1 MKKKS
6 RFLTGLLSAVMALSL
21 FALPAAAD
29 NATSQPTI
37 DTSRK
42 GTLTINKYEGTDTTK
57 PLADVK
63 FDIYQVATIEQTQT
77 ANGVDVT
84 MTPVAALGNVTIDS
98 TTDYNTDTTFKAAVD
113 AAIKNKSL
121 TTAKDTVTTNS
132 NGQAVF
138 TELDVGV
145 YLVIESDAPAQ
156 ILPSSRTAN
165 FLVSI
170 PMMNDSGDGWQY
182 EITANPKNTP
192 TYGGITLVKYGKTAG
207 GQDNGAIL
215 PGATFILQH
224 KNGETWT
231 TINSFD
237 GLKIDQG
244 AAENGILT
252 TGPNGTINISGLVPG
267 IYRFVERTAPNGYIA
282 DGKKTYEF
290 EVVDSDTVKAPDGVE
305 DSTYLD
311 VANKA
316 ITVVNERP
324 DLEKTVL
331 DGENYGAATDAKLG
345 DEVAWKVEVKVP
357 SKVNELDTFKITDE
371 MSKGLDKPA
380 ESSFTI
386 VTNKGSKVTLEK
398 TTDYTLD
405 IQEAA
410 SEDVGPKWVI
420 DFTSTGKNK
429 LATNEITTVT
439 VTFKTVLNEKAV
451 SGQGGNMNNAKLD
464 YSNGFYDN
472 TIDQGHPNPG
482 EDTIE
487 GQAIVFTFELNAVKK
502 DGNNQDETLPGAEF
516 TLYKYTGTAAEPSAS
531 EITANGEAIFNL
543 VSGSDGVLK
552 ITGDSAKY
560 KDVIPKLGKGTYY
573 LIETKAPTYT
583 EKGEIKH
590 YNLLKDPIK
599 VDLNVA
605 YTVTKKTD
613 EPKVDGTSKKT
624 TITTKVDITAF
635 DVEKKADNAS
645 ITIYNKKG
653 FNLPVTGGFGTLLF
667 SGIGALL
674 VVGGVGV
681 LMSIKKK
688 KGNV

>member
-21 FALPAAAD
+21 CAMPAAAD

-84 MTPVAALGNVTIDS
+84 MTPVAGLGNVTIDS

-215 PGATFILQH
+215 PGATFILQR

-252 TGPNGTINISGLVPG
+252 TGDNGTINISGLVPG

-316 ITVVNERP
+316 ITVVNEKP
-324 DLEKTVL
+324 DLKKTLL

-357 SKVNELDTFKITDE
+357 SKVNELKTFTITDQ
-371 MSKGLDKPA
+371 MSKGLDKP
-380 ESSFTI
+380 ESSSFEI
-386 VTNKGSKVTLEK
+386 INDKNVNLVEN
-398 TTDYTLD
+398 TDYTLK
-405 IQEAA
+405 INEAT
-410 SEDVGPKWVI
+410 SNDNGPTWVI
-420 DFTSTGKNK
+420 DFTDDGKNK
-429 LATNEITTVT
+429 LATEKITTVT

-487 GQAIVFTFELNAVKK
+487 DQAIVFTFELNAVKK
-502 DGNNQDETLPGAEF
+502 DGNDQKVTLSGAEF
-516 TLYKYTGTAAEPSAS
+516 TLYKYTGTVAEPSAS
-531 EITANGEAIFNL
+531 EITSNGKDIFNL

-583 EKGEIKH
+583 EKGETKH

-599 VDLNVA
+599 VDLNVS

-613 EPKVDGTSKKT
+613 EPKVDDASKKT

-635 DVEKKADNAS
+635 DVDKKANNAS
-645 ITIYNKKG
+645 VTIYNKKG

-681 LMSIKKK
+681 LMSTKKKK

>member
-29 NATSQPTI
+29 NTTSQPTI
-37 DTSRK
+37 DTNRK
-42 GTLTINKYEGTDTTK
+42 GTLTINKYEGTDTSN
-57 PLADVK
+57 PLAGVK

-84 MTPVAALGNVTIDS
+84 MKPVDCLGDDVTIDS
-98 TTDYNTDTTFKAAVD
+98 TTDYNTNDTFKAAVNT
-113 AAIKNKSL
+113 AIENNSL
-121 TTAKDTVTTNS
+121 TKAKDTVTTNDS
-132 NGQAVF
+132 GQAVF
-138 TELDVGV
+138 TDLAVGV

-182 EITANPKNTP
+182 DITANPKNTP

-207 GQDNGAIL
+207 GQNNGVTL
-215 PGATFILQH
+215 SGATFILQR
-224 KNGETWT
+224 KNDGTWT
-231 TINSFD
+231 TIDNFED
-237 GLKIDQG
+237 LKLDKCT
-244 AAENGILT
+244 AENGVLT
-252 TGPNGTINISGLVPG
+252 TGTNGTINISGLVPG

-305 DSTYLD
+305 DTTYLD
-311 VANKA
+311 VTNKT
-316 ITVVNERP
+316 ITVVNEKP
-324 DLEKTVL
+324 NLEKTVL

-371 MSKGLDKPA
+371 MSKGLDKPE

-386 VTNKGSKVTLEK
+386 VTDKGSEVTLEK
-398 TTDYTLD
+398 ATDYTLD
-405 IQEAA
+405 IQKAA

-420 DFTSTGKNK
+420 DFTSAGKNK
-429 LATNEITTVT
+429 LATNKITTVT

-451 SGQGGNMNNAKLD
+451 SGQDGNMNNAKLD
-464 YSNGFYDN
+464 YSNGFYDT
-472 TIDQGHPNPG
+472 TIDQGHPGPG

-487 GQAIVFTFELNAVKK
+487 NQAIVFTFELNAVKK
-502 DGNNQDETLPGAEF
+502 DGDNQETLSGAEF
-516 TLYKYTGTAAEPSAS
+516 TLYKYTGTEATPSAS
-531 EITANGEAIFNL
+531 EITSHGKAIFNL

-560 KDVIPKLGKGTYY
+560 KNVIPKLGKGTYY
-573 LIETKAPTYT
+573 LIETKAPTY
-583 EKGEIKH
+583 GENKH

-605 YTVTKKTD
+605 YTVEKKTD

-624 TITTKVDITAF
+624 TITTKVNITAF
-635 DVEKKADNAS
+635 DKEKKAD

>member
-57 PLADVK
+57 PLAGVK

-84 MTPVAALGNVTIDS
+84 MTPVAVLGDVTIDS
-98 TTDYNTDTTFKAAVD
+98 TTDYNTNTTFKAAVD
-113 AAIKNKSL
+113 TAIKNKSL
-121 TTAKDTVTTNS
+121 TTAKDTVTTNN

-231 TINSFD
+231 TIDNFD
-237 GLKIDQG
+237 GLTINQCV
-244 AAENGILT
+244 AENGVLT
-252 TGPNGTINISGLVPG
+252 TGTNGTINISGLVPG

-282 DGKKTYEF
+282 DGTKTYEF

-311 VANKA
+311 VANKT
-316 ITVVNERP
+316 ITVVNEKP

-331 DGENYGAATDAKLG
+331 DGKNYGAATDAKLG

-357 SKVNELDTFKITDE
+357 SKVNELKTFAITDQ
-371 MSKGLDKPA
+371 MSKGLDKP
-380 ESSFTI
+380 ESSSFEI
-386 VTNKGSKVTLEK
+386 VNDKNVNLVEN
-398 TTDYTLD
+398 TDYTLK
-405 IQEAA
+405 INEAT
-410 SEDVGPKWVI
+410 SNDNGPTWVI
-420 DFTSTGKNK
+420 DFTNDGKNK
-429 LATNEITTVT
+429 LATEKITTVT

-472 TIDQGHPNPG
+472 TIDQDHPNPG

-502 DGNNQDETLPGAEF
+502 DGNDQDVTLPGAEF

-645 ITIYNKKG
+645 VTIYNKKG

-681 LMSIKKK
+681 LMSTKKK
-688 KGNV
+688 KGNT